1 MDERDRRA
9 EKRVRPPGDAVLEF
23 ALWPTAVAAPARL
36 ALAELG
42 PPAVSRRAGYRLLV
56 ADISAIG
63 IGIELSAPTP
73 AGCLGRADAG
83 GAPIPA
89 PAPALAPALAPAPAS
104 APALTMD
111 TLAGTPAFFLYLRLR
126 DYRPQ
131 TAGELFSL
139 FFHATAARITA
150 TPGHLFA
157 GLRFVRQG
165 RGSPFDKAL
174 EFLDVSRFGA
184 PGLAAWI
191 DAVVRDE
198 HRPDHDPAPG
208 VNLDRLLDEPGV
220 SASSPTR
227 SQDDVS

>member
-1 MDERDRRA
+1 
-9 EKRVRPPGDAVLEF
+9 
-23 ALWPTAVAAPARL
+23 
-36 ALAELG
+36 
-42 PPAVSRRAGYRLLV
+42 
-56 ADISAIG
+56 
-63 IGIELSAPTP
+63 
-73 AGCLGRADAG
+73 
-83 GAPIPA
+83 
-89 PAPALAPALAPAPAS
+89 
-104 APALTMD
+104 MD
-111 TLAGTPAFFLYLRLR
+111 TLAGAPAFFLYLRLR

-139 FFHATAARITA
+139 FFHATAARIAT

-157 GLRFVRQG
+157 GLRFMRQG

-198 HRPDHDPAPG
+198 HRPGHDPDPG